1 MKIVTIANSKGGV
14 GKTTTTQAMLEGFQK
29 RGFKVLGIDMDPQG
43 NLSSVYHYED
53 NGKTIFDVLKKEPI
67 SNCIIKTQEGIDL
80 IQGDFNL
87 SNVDK
92 VFTEM
97 NKDYLLKEAIE
108 PIKNNYDFILIDTPP
123 FLNTAT
129 TNAMTCSNTVLIPL
143 LADFFS
149 IQGLAQLFQ
158 TIQAVQVYRNPNLK
172 IDGILVNQYQGYTN
186 LNQEIANELEKISN
200 EVEIPIF
207 EQKIRYGIAIKG
219 MQKERSGILNSP
231 SNVAND
237 FQMFIDEYLRKERIV
252 KNDEIL

>member
-1 MKIVTIANSKGGV
+1 M
-14 GKTTTTQAMLEGFQK
+14 
-29 RGFKVLGIDMDPQG
+29 
-43 NLSSVYHYED
+43 
-53 NGKTIFDVLKKEPI
+53 
-67 SNCIIKTQEGIDL
+67 

-237 FQMFIDEYLRKERIV
+237 FQMFIDEYLQKERNV

>member
-14 GKTTTTQAMLEGFQK
+14 GKTTTTQAMLEGFHK
-29 RGFKVLGIDMDPQG
+29 RGFKVLGIDMDPQA

-67 SNCIIKTQEGIDL
+67 SNCIIRTQEGIDL

-200 EVEIPIF
+200 EVKIPIF
-207 EQKIRYGIAIKG
+207 TTKIRYGIAIKG

-237 FQMFIDEYLRKERIV
+237 FQMFIDEYLQKERNV

>member
-14 GKTTTTQAMLEGFQK
+14 GKTTTTQAMLEGFRN
-29 RGFKVLGIDMDPQG
+29 RGFKVLGIDMDPQA
-43 NLSSVYHYED
+43 NLSSIYHYND

-67 SNCIIKTQEGIDL
+67 SNCILHTEEGIDL

-92 VFTEM
+92 IFTEM

-149 IQGLAQLFQ
+149 IQGLSQLFK
-158 TIQAVQVYRNPNLK
+158 TVQAVQVYRNPDLK
-172 IDGILVNQYQGYTN
+172 IDGILINQYQGYTN
-186 LNQEIANELEKISN
+186 LNQEIANELQKISN
-200 EVEIPIF
+200 DIQIPIF
-207 EQKIRYGIAIKG
+207 TNKIRYGIAIKG
-219 MQKERSGILNSP
+219 MQKDRRGILSSQ

-237 FQMFIDEYLRKERIV
+237 FQMFIDEYLQKEGNKR
-252 KNDEIL
+252 NEEIL